1 MKAKYFNWKNKIDEE
16 ELKRVVNI
24 LDNDGI
30 IKNTRKYKLSFS
42 DN

>member
-1 MKAKYFNWKNKIDEE
+1 MKTKYFNWERNINEE